1 MTDVWE
7 HEEPERPVS
16 ELTQDECWDLLSR
29 APFGRLGYHLGGE
42 VDIAPVNAVVDGDR
56 LVFRT
61 AEGNKLLGI
70 HMSDDVVFEV
80 DEIVDEV
87 ASSVV
92 ARGRARVLS
101 GADEEQAE
109 SLPLAPWAPTW
120 KGTFV
125 AIEVTGV
132 TGRRFRLHR
141 TA

>member
-1 MTDVWE
+1 MTNVWE
-7 HEEPERPVS
+7 HEEADRPVT
-16 ELTQDECWDLLSR
+16 ELTAEESWDLLGR

-42 VDIAPVNAVVDGDR
+42 VDIAPINAVVDGER

-61 AEGNKLLGI
+61 SEGNKLLGI
-70 HMSDDVVFEV
+70 HMSDDVVYEV
-80 DEIVDEV
+80 DEIVDGV

-101 GADEEQAE
+101 GTEEEQAE
-109 SLPLAPWAPTW
+109 SLPLAPMVPTW

-125 AIEVTGV
+125 AIEVTSV

-141 TA
+141 PD

>member
-1 MTDVWE
+1 MTNVWE
-7 HEEPERPVS
+7 HEEPEKPVTV
-16 ELTQDECWDLLSR
+16 LTDDECWDLLRR

-42 VDIAPVNAVVDGDR
+42 VDIVPVNAVVDGER

-80 DEIVDEV
+80 DEIVGDTGM
-87 ASSVV
+87 SVV

-101 GADEEQAE
+101 GSEEEAAE
-109 SLPLAPWAPTW
+109 ALPLAPWVGTW
-120 KGTFV
+120 KSTFV
-125 AIEVTGV
+125 AIEVTQL

-141 TA
+141 PG